1 MNRKAQAPAPEPDM
15 TLLLEGVRA
24 DADARI
30 QAVQAQAAEYAA
42 AKLEK
47 ASGQA
52 SAIAAEASAA
62 ASAREAS
69 IKSVYEA
76 RLRTETRKLELESEE
91 SFMRHVLDLAAAE
104 YAKAAHSPGY
114 GERIF
119 AWVCEAAI
127 GIGSDEAEIRVSDAE
142 APYLDDA
149 FLARAGQRA
158 SELAARQIRLRL
170 SKEPHLDR
178 QGILLEAEGGRLRY
192 DNTAPARLARA
203 ERSMRAVIRKA
214 LEPAL
219 SDVRGTTDSRES
231 PDSRSQG
238 AEQP

>member
-24 DADARI
+24 DAGARI
-30 QAVQAQAAEYAA
+30 QAVEAQAAEYAA
-42 AKLEK
+42 AKLAK

-52 SAIAAEASAA
+52 AAIVAEASAA
-62 ASAREAS
+62 ASTREAA
-69 IKSVYEA
+69 IRAVYEA

-104 YAKAAHSPGY
+104 YAKAAQSPGY

-119 AWVCEAAI
+119 AWICEAAI
-127 GIGSDEAEIRVSDAE
+127 GIGSDEAELRVSDAE
-142 APYLDDA
+142 APYVDDE
-149 FLARAGQRA
+149 FLARVEQRA
-158 SELAARQIRLRL
+158 TELAARPIHLRL
-170 SKEPHLDR
+170 SNAERLEC

-203 ERSMRAVIRKA
+203 ERAMRGLIRKA
-214 LEPAL
+214 LESAL
-219 SDVRGTTDSRES
+219 SDVRGTPDSRES